1 MTHLIKIDLHKSYE
15 NRGHETEII
24 TSALLDMYGSFD
36 LMKAD
41 HTFFIDSDEL
51 LDYIADE
58 GDNLKLCVTDFT
70 GYLKGM
76 LNELEWKF
84 I

>member
-1 MTHLIKIDLHKSYE
+1 MTHLIKIEVDKMYE
-15 NRGHETEII
+15 NSKYENEVVTG
-24 TSALLDMYGSFD
+24 ALLDIYGSFD

-41 HTFFIDSDEL
+41 HTFFINSDEL
-51 LDYIADE
+51 FDYLEYE
-58 GDNLKLCVTDFT
+58 GGNLKLHVTEFT

-84 I
+84 V

>member
-1 MTHLIKIDLHKSYE
+1 MTHLIKIDIDKTLTKG
-15 NRGHETEII
+15 NNDTETVV
-24 TSALLDMYGSFD
+24 SALLDVFGSFD

-41 HTFFIDSDEL
+41 HTFFIDSDEV
-51 LDYIADE
+51 LDYIEE
-58 GDNLKLCVTDFT
+58 GGNFKLHVTEFT